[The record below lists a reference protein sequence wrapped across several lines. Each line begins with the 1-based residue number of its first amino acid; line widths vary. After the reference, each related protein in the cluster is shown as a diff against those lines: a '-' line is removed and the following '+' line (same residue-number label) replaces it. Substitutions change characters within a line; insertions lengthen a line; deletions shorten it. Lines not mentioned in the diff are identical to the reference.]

1 MNARAACAVRHAG
14 GFERRH
20 RPGLGLALGGLL
32 LTGLAS
38 AQTAVERHVVAGGGS
53 SSGGVYLIRGSI
65 GQADAEPLQP
75 STGGIYAITGGF
87 WAGTAVA
94 GEPFAGCNDD
104 GSCVF
109 FDGFEAVEP

>member
-1 MNARAACAVRHAG
+1 MSARAACAVRHAG

-53 SSGGVYLIRGSI
+53 SSGG
-65 GQADAEPLQP
+65 A
-75 STGGIYAITGGF
+75 YAITGGY
-87 WAGTAVA
+87 WYRQPASDPSAS
-94 GEPFAGCNDD
+94 CNGDTD
-104 GSCVF
+104 CLF
-109 FDGFEAVEP
+109 RNGFETPP

>member
-1 MNARAACAVRHAG
+1 MSARAACAVRRAG

-75 STGGIYAITGGF
+75 SSGGAYAITGGY
-87 WAGTAVA
+87 WYRQPASDPSAS
-94 GEPFAGCNDD
+94 CNGDTD
-104 GSCVF
+104 CLF
-109 FDGFEAVEP
+109 RNGFETPP